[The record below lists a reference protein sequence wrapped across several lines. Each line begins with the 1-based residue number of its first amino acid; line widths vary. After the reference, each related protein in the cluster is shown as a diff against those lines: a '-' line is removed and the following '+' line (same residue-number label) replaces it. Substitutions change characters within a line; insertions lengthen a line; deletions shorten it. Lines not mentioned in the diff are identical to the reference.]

1 MAKEILL
8 IDDHN
13 IVINGLKL
21 LLKTELLDIIVSES
35 LFISSAYNAIEG
47 SEFDLAIVDLN
58 MDNSNCFDLIKHIK
72 LSNTKTKILVY
83 TSYPEE
89 VFALR
94 LYKMGIQGFVN
105 KQESIRELSEA
116 INTVLNDKIYYS
128 ERTKELLLE
137 SLGKPDDLQTFDK
150 LSDRELE
157 VTLLLIRGKNLME
170 IELALTVSKSTA
182 STLKRRVFSKLN
194 ISNILELSE
203 LCMIHNIG

>member
-137 SLGKPDDLQTFDK
+137 SLGKPEDLQTFDK

>member
-1 MAKEILL
+1 MAKDILL

-13 IVINGLKL
+13 IVINGLRL
-21 LLKTELLDIIVSES
+21 LLKTELLDITVSES
-35 LFISSAYNAIEG
+35 ICISCAHNTLNSSA
-47 SEFDLAIVDLN
+47 FDLAIVDLN
-58 MDNSNCFDLIKHIK
+58 MNNSNCFDLIKHIK
-72 LSNTKTKILVY
+72 LSSTKTKILVY

-105 KQESIRELSEA
+105 KQESIRELSSA
-116 INTVLNDKIYYS
+116 IHTVLSGKIYYS

-137 SLGKPDDLQTFDK
+137 SLGKTEDLQTFDR

-157 VTLLLIRGKNLME
+157 VALLLSRGKTLME
-170 IELALTVSKSTA
+170 IEVALAVSKSTA
-182 STLKRRVFSKLN
+182 STFKRRVFSKLN